1 VFDVRQGEAVP
12 RCVHRNGE
20 RYEFMSSSSRVDVG
34 ISGAKGYSAY
44 CKEFVL
50 EYPVSSSVL
59 QSTIVE
65 DASASK
71 TQRLPRYS
79 TLTLC
84 KSGSD
89 ARSSVIHGG
98 GKYMDQLII
107 RDLDSMTEAPSL
119 AAFSLSLGRGEP
131 IVEVHPAGKS
141 NWGNRAHLLART
153 RAEIFHVATTRV
165 AQLAP
170 KTRVNA
176 AESKQPMDS
185 VILEPLKKWQL
196 PSEILSLTT
205 SPHASESLGCVLAS
219 SGQLF
224 TWNLSQG
231 VLPYSSAEKL
241 FPQWPTHLT
250 SLACDPQVCYSSW
263 HQMVVYAAL
272 GPDVLCIDLRT
283 SGKKAACAVPS
294 NTLSS
299 SSQTISG
306 LCQHKKDGNFIFVA
320 CADGTNS
327 VSDLRFPKQCVAERC
342 VQTKDFHES
351 LQFSPLED
359 TDGLLF
365 GRSSR
370 SRHVH
375 LHSIG
380 LSRHNPHPLS
390 RFLSS
395 YQPASVAT
403 CCWDSTVFP
412 FVDQASPHAS
422 LWGAA
427 LVPITPCRPAP
438 ADKEEQYPTFQFT
451 MLQQSSLGDIFVQE
465 IHVQERRPVHTSP
478 LFQPDL
484 PCGLAYASTSAKQFI
499 QKKRGGDSD
508 DDDQDEKR
516 QKQQIGPRQ
525 KRGLVMAAERRS
537 LMKSDNKASVY
548 PIPSGAFVP
557 VRGQG
562 DTMSRAASSVSG
574 VLGSTPALNPSGT
587 MSDAD
592 QYDATILFIESK
604 GLLNECLVAM
614 ERAPMTLWEVWKYAL
629 DRSSVDLDAWVLRR
643 YLRNMHDIEERP
655 LPPIAPLQPLTV
667 DGLRVFPT
675 DDVPICSCTNVAVPA
690 SKRDDCPRQPCPAN
704 RHCIAMHSL
713 LYSKSATEEGEESDK
728 W

>member
-1 VFDVRQGEAVP
+1 
-12 RCVHRNGE
+12 
-20 RYEFMSSSSRVDVG
+20 MSSSSRVDVG
-34 ISGAKGYSAY
+34 ISGAKDYSAY
-44 CKEFVL
+44 CREFVL

-59 QSTIVE
+59 QSTIAE
-65 DASASK
+65 DASAAK

-79 TLTLC
+79 TLAFC

-107 RDLDSMTEAPSL
+107 RDLESLTVAPSL

-141 NWGNRAHLLART
+141 NWGNRVHLLART

-176 AESKQPMDS
+176 AESRQPMDS
-185 VILEPLKKWQL
+185 VILEPLQKWQL

-205 SPHASESLGCVLAS
+205 PSHVSESLGCILAS

-241 FPQWPTHLT
+241 FPQWPTDLT

-272 GPDVLCIDLRT
+272 GSDVLCIDLRT
-283 SGKKAACAVPS
+283 SGKKAACAVPP
-294 NTLSS
+294 NTISS
-299 SSQTISG
+299 STQTISG
-306 LCQHKKDGNFIFVA
+306 LCQHKEDGNFIFVA

-327 VSDLRFPKQCVAERC
+327 ISDLRYPKQCVAERS

-380 LSRHNPHPLS
+380 LSQRNAHPVS

-395 YQPASVAT
+395 YQPASIAT
-403 CCWDSTVFP
+403 CCWDSTVLP
-412 FVDQASPHAS
+412 FMDQASPHAS
-422 LWGAA
+422 LWGAL
-427 LVPITPCRPAP
+427 LVPTTPHHRTSV
-438 ADKEEQYPTFQFT
+438 DKEERYPTFQFT
-451 MLQQSSLGDIFVQE
+451 MLQQSSLGDVFVQD
-465 IHVQERRPVHTSP
+465 IHVQERTQVHTSP
-478 LFQPDL
+478 LLQPDL
-484 PCGLAYASTSAKQFI
+484 PCGLAYASASAKQFI
-499 QKKRGGDSD
+499 QKKREGEDSED
-508 DDDQDEKR
+508 DEKDEKR
-516 QKQQIGPRQ
+516 QKRETGPRQ
-525 KRGLVMAAERRS
+525 KRGLVMTAERRN
-537 LMKSDNKASVY
+537 LMKSDSQTSIF

-557 VRGQG
+557 VRGHG
-562 DTMSRAASSVSG
+562 DAMSRAASSLSG
-574 VLGSTPALNPSGT
+574 VLGSTPALNPNAA

-592 QYDATILFIESK
+592 QYDATISFIESR
-604 GLLNECLVAM
+604 GLLDECLVAI
-614 ERAPMTLWEVWKYAL
+614 ERAPMTLWEVWKLAL
-629 DRSSVDLDAWVLRR
+629 DRASVDLDAWALRR
-643 YLRNMHDIEERP
+643 YLRNMHDIDERT
-655 LPPIAPLQPLTV
+655 LPTIVPLQPLTV
-667 DGLRVFPT
+667 DGLRVSPT
-675 DDVPICSCTNVAVPA
+675 TDVPICSCANVVAVA
-690 SKRDDCPRQPCPAN
+690 LKRTDCPRQPCLAN

-713 LYSKSATEEGEESDK
+713 LYSKSTEDEEGSDVDK